1 MNQHRYKDAKLYR
14 KLKQYWKLI
23 LKNPNELQNY
33 KYSRYK
39 LFESFV
45 TSKGIVDYILE
56 SIPSLKNDYEVVHL
70 LRECIQDID
79 YIVFK
84 GLIEP
89 ATQSDLSPGLKE
101 Y

>member
-1 MNQHRYKDAKLYR
+1 M
-14 KLKQYWKLI
+14 
-23 LKNPNELQNY
+23 
-33 KYSRYK
+33 
-39 LFESFV
+39 
-45 TSKGIVDYILE
+45 DYILE
-56 SIPSLKNDYEVVHL
+56 SILSLKNDYEVVHL

-84 GLIEP
+84 GMIEP